1 MREYI
6 QNKLNEITELDSGE
20 PIADDVV
27 EEGKTYLGYDLQE
40 TYIDSDFDNNYTMQ
54 VNLTG
59 RLVRK
64 INPTENTLEIVDS
77 VLSKLKEK
85 FKEMNFKYSYQDV
98 TLDNGIKKIIV
109 TAEGIYNE
117 INKKFI
123 R

>member
-6 QNKLNEITELDSGE
+6 QSKLDEIDDLDSGE

-27 EEGKTYLGYDLQE
+27 EEGKTYFGYDLQE
-40 TYIDSDFDNNYTMQ
+40 TYIDSDYNNNYTMQ

-64 INPTENTLEIVDS
+64 INPTENTLAIVDS
-77 VLSKLKEK
+77 VLSELKEK
-85 FKEMNFKYSYQDV
+85 FKEINFKYGYQDV
-98 TLDNGIKKIIV
+98 TLDNRIKKIVV

>member
-1 MREYI
+1 MREFI
-6 QNKLNEITELDSGE
+6 QNKLNEITELESGP

-27 EEGKTYLGYDLQE
+27 EDDKTYFGYDLQE

-64 INPTENTLEIVDS
+64 INPTENTLAIVDS

-85 FKEMNFKYSYQDV
+85 FKEINFKYNYQDV
-98 TLDNGIKKIIV
+98 TLDNGIKKIVV

-117 INKKFI
+117 MNKKFI

>member
-27 EEGKTYLGYDLQE
+27 EEGKTYFGYDLQE
-40 TYIDSDFDNNYTMQ
+40 TYVNSDFDSNFTMQ

-64 INPTENTLEIVDS
+64 INPTENTLAIVDS

-85 FKEMNFKYSYQDV
+85 FKEMNFKYNYQDV

-117 INKKFI
+117 MNKKFI

>member
-1 MREYI
+1 MREFI
-6 QNKLNEITELDSGE
+6 QNKLNEITDLDSGE

-27 EEGKTYLGYDLQE
+27 EDGKTYFGYDLQE

-54 VNLTG
+54 LNLTG

-64 INPTENTLEIVDS
+64 INPSENTLSIVDEI
-77 VLSKLKEK
+77 LSKLKQK
-85 FKEMNFKYSYQDV
+85 FKEINFKYNYQDV

-117 INKKFI
+117 MNKKFI

>member
-1 MREYI
+1 MREFI
-6 QNKLNEITELDSGE
+6 QNKLNEINELESGP

-27 EEGKTYLGYDLQE
+27 EDGKTYFGYDLQE
-40 TYIDSDFDNNYTMQ
+40 TYIDSDYDNNYTMQ

-64 INPTENTLEIVDS
+64 INPTENTLAIVDGI
-77 VLSKLKEK
+77 LSKLKEK
-85 FKEMNFKYSYQDV
+85 FKEINFKYNYQDV
-98 TLDNGIKKIIV
+98 TLDNGIKKIVV

-117 INKKFI
+117 MNKKFI

>member
-6 QNKLNEITELDSGE
+6 QSKLDEIDDLDSGE

-27 EEGKTYLGYDLQE
+27 EEGKTYFGYDLQE
-40 TYIDSDFDNNYTMQ
+40 TYIDSDYDNNYTMQ

-64 INPTENTLEIVDS
+64 INPTENTLAIVDS
-77 VLSKLKEK
+77 VLSELKEK
-85 FKEMNFKYSYQDV
+85 FKEINFKYGYQDV
-98 TLDNGIKKIIV
+98 TLDNRIKKIVV

>member
-6 QNKLNEITELDSGE
+6 QNKLNEITNLDSGV

-27 EEGKTYLGYDLQE
+27 ENGKTYFGYDLQE

-64 INPTENTLEIVDS
+64 INPTENTLSIVDEI
-77 VLSKLKEK
+77 LSKLKLK
-85 FKEMNFKYSYQDV
+85 FKEINFKYNYQDV

-109 TAEGIYNE
+109 TAEGKYNE
-117 INKKFI
+117 MNKKFI

>member
-1 MREYI
+1 MREFI
-6 QNKLNEITELDSGE
+6 QNKLNEITDLDSGE

-27 EEGKTYLGYDLQE
+27 EDGKTYFGYDLQE

-54 VNLTG
+54 LNLTG

-64 INPTENTLEIVDS
+64 INTSENTLSIVDEI
-77 VLSKLKEK
+77 LSKLKQK
-85 FKEMNFKYSYQDV
+85 FKEINFKYNYQDV

-117 INKKFI
+117 MNKKFI

>member
-6 QNKLNEITELDSGE
+6 QSKLNEINDLDSGE

-27 EEGKTYLGYDLQE
+27 EEGKTYFGYDLQE
-40 TYIDSDFDNNYTMQ
+40 TYIDSDYDNNYTMQ
-54 VNLTG
+54 VDLTG

-64 INPTENTLEIVDS
+64 INPTENTLAVVDS
-77 VLSKLKEK
+77 VLSELKEK

-98 TLDNGIKKIIV
+98 TLDNRIKKIVV
-109 TAEGIYNE
+109 TAQGIYNE

>member
-6 QNKLNEITELDSGE
+6 QSKLDEIDDLDSGE

-27 EEGKTYLGYDLQE
+27 EEGKTYFGYDSQE
-40 TYIDSDFDNNYTMQ
+40 TYIDSDYDNNYTMQ

-64 INPTENTLEIVDS
+64 INPTENTLAIVDS
-77 VLSKLKEK
+77 VLSELKEK
-85 FKEMNFKYSYQDV
+85 FKEINFKYGYQDV
-98 TLDNGIKKIIV
+98 TLDNRIKKIVV

>member
-6 QNKLNEITELDSGE
+6 QSKLDEIDDLDSGE

-27 EEGKTYLGYDLQE
+27 EEGKTYFGYDLQE
-40 TYIDSDFDNNYTMQ
+40 TYIDSDYDNNYTMQ

-64 INPTENTLEIVDS
+64 INPTENTLAIVDS
-77 VLSKLKEK
+77 VLSELKEK
-85 FKEMNFKYSYQDV
+85 FKEINFKYGYQDV
-98 TLDNGIKKIIV
+98 TLDNRIKKIV
-109 TAEGIYNE
+109 VPAEGIYNE